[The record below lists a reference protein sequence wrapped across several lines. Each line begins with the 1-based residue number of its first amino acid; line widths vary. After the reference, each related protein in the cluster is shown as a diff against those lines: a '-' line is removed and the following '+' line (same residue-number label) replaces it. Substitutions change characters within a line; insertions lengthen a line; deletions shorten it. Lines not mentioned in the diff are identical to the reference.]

1 MFPEILLAIYI
12 GCLLGVVTG
21 LVPGV
26 HINLV
31 AAMLLSASPFLLQL
45 ISPITLGA
53 LIVAMSIAHTFLDFI
68 PSIYL
73 GVSNDDTA
81 MGVLPGHKMLLSGM
95 AHEAVKL
102 TVIGGIFGL
111 AIIIFLLPAALLIV
125 PGIYSEAEPMI
136 GWILLFFVLFL
147 ILKVS
152 QKHKKE
158 RQCRIFWT

>member
-1 MFPEILLAIYI
+1 MFLEILLAIYI

-31 AAMLLSASPFLLQL
+31 AVMLLSASPFLLQFVN
-45 ISPITLGA
+45 PIILGA

-68 PSIYL
+68 PSVYL
-73 GVSNDDTA
+73 GVANEDTA
-81 MGVLPGHKMLLSGM
+81 MGALPGHKMLLSGM
-95 AHEAVKL
+95 AQEAVKL

-111 AIIIFLLPAALLIV
+111 AIIILALPAALFIV
-125 PGIYSEAEPMI
+125 PVIYSGVEPMI

-147 ILKVS
+147 IYIH
-152 QKHKKE
+152 QY
-158 RQCRIFWT
+158 Q